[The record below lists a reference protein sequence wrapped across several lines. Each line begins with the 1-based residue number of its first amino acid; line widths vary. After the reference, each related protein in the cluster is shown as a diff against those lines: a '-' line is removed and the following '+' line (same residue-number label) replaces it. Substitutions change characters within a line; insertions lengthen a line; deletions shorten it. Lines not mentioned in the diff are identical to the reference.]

1 MWSNLLEPAPVK
13 GNTRKKDL
21 LLSIVDLFLFR
32 GHLISDGVSLAAIFN
47 CCPTMMNMQI
57 FITP

>member
-1 MWSNLLEPAPVK
+1 MWSNLFEPSPVK
-13 GNTRKKDL
+13 GNTRKDL
-21 LLSIVDLFLFR
+21 LLSIEDIFLFR

-57 FITP
+57 FIIT